1 MLLFRLVELGVE
13 SIEPPA
19 NPFNM
24 SGTFPHVE
32 QIEAAEDLHTNLE
45 FAGLLSPEEMQSR
58 LIEESL

>member
-1 MLLFRLVELGVE
+1 
-13 SIEPPA
+13 
-19 NPFNM
+19 M